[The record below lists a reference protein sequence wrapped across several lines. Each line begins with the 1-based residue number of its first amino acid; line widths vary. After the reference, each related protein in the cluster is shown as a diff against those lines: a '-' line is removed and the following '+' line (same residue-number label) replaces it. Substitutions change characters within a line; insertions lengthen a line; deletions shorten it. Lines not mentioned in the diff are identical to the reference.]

1 MLAGIRDR
9 LTYANVISTLCLFL
23 LLGGGAY
30 AAFSLPD
37 NSVKSRHIARGA
49 VKAKQLNLGS
59 LGVPMMATFS
69 NLDTGTGSD
78 NYAVVGNSELGNGQF
93 NETIAPQKF
102 AATGLRV
109 RVYNQVDT
117 GSREFLLRYAPITGP
132 TTDTDLRCT
141 VSAGEN
147 DCQSDARAR
156 IPENVDL
163 WFEEIHTGTTNGG
176 YAEVGW
182 RALLP

>member
-1 MLAGIRDR
+1 M
-9 LTYANVISTLCLFL
+9 TFANVISVVALFIA
-23 LLGGGAY
+23 LGGGAY
-30 AAFSLPD
+30 ALSRGE
-37 NSVKSRHIARGA
+37 VKSRNIARGA

-59 LGVPMMATFS
+59 WGVPLMATFS
-69 NLDTGTGSD
+69 YLGTGTGHD
-78 NYAVVGNSELGNGQF
+78 NYALVGNSELGNGQF
-93 NETIAPQKF
+93 NESIAPEKF
-102 AATGLRV
+102 VATGLRV

-117 GSREFLLRYAPITGP
+117 GSREFVLRYAPITGP
-132 TTDTDLRCT
+132 TTTTDLGCT

-147 DCQSDARAR
+147 DCKSNERAL
-156 IPENVDL
+156 IPEGVDL